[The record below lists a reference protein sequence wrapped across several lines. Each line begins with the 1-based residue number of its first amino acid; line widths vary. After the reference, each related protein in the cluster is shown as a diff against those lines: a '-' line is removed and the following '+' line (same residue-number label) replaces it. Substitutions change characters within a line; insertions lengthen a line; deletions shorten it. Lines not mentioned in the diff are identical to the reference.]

1 MKLID
6 KENGRSLVEVKEG
19 NDYDEG
25 CRRREYATKGLAG
38 TALGFGIAGTA
49 LALFNGTRLFGGG
62 GLFGGN
68 NNGGNNGCSMPYGMG
83 IPGVALGGSPNIAIA
98 SANAYDENGVS
109 SPANVRYLERKE
121 CSDVLNLTN
130 ALWQQA
136 YNAQTARGEDRAKLN
151 EELFGVYAGMRNGF
165 DALSAKHNKDAFD
178 LYKYSRDSKDDLQK
192 EIGDIKYQLGML
204 VATRPYQ
211 DALIQCDIQRVAEHA
226 NFDLWKRT
234 CRMIQG
240 EVVLPNTPVVTGY
253 ASQRCCCNAAP
264 AAETPAA

>member
-49 LALFNGTRLFGGG
+49 LALLNGGRLFGNGLFGGG
-62 GLFGGN
+62 
-68 NNGGNNGCSMPYGMG
+68 NNGGNGGG
-83 IPGVALGGSPNIAIA
+83 IPGIALGGSPNVAIA
-98 SANAYDENGVS
+98 SANVLDENGVS
-109 SPANVRYLERKE
+109 SPSNVRYLERKE

-130 ALWQQA
+130 AIWQQA
-136 YNAQTARGEDRAKLN
+136 YNAQTARCEDRSKLN
-151 EELFGVYAGMRNGF
+151 EELFGIYAGMRNGF
-165 DALSAKHNKDAFD
+165 DALSAKQNKDAFD

-253 ASQRCCCNAAP
+253 ASQRCCCNAVP
-264 AAETPAA
+264 AETPAS

>member
-49 LALFNGTRLFGGG
+49 LALFNGRLFGNNGILGG
-62 GLFGGN
+62 
-68 NNGGNNGCSMPYGMG
+68 GGNNGGGAS
-83 IPGVALGGSPNIAIA
+83 IPGVAFGGSPNVAIA
-98 SANAYDENGVS
+98 SANAVDENLS
-109 SPANVRYLERKE
+109 SGANARYLERKE
-121 CSDVLNLTN
+121 CNDVLNLTN
-130 ALWQQA
+130 AIWQQSF
-136 YNAQTARGEDRAKLN
+136 NAQTARCEDRSKLN
-151 EELFGVYAGMRNGF
+151 EELFGIYAGMRNGF
-165 DALSAKHNKDAFD
+165 DALSAKQNKDAFD
-178 LYKYSRDSKDDLQK
+178 LYKYSRDSKDELYK
-192 EIGDIKYQLGML
+192 EMGDIKYQLGML

-240 EVVLPNTPVVTGY
+240 EVVLPNTPVITGY
-253 ASQRCCCNAAP
+253 ASQRCCCNVQP
-264 AAETPAA
+264 TETPAT